1 MGVWEKRIAN
11 FRGILSKGVDAIFL
25 ANYTATEP
33 NHHDYNLYYASN
45 LLRFFPWGFLVLTKD
60 ECGLWVHEDD
70 LSRAREQSSMKR
82 VEPLRLELHSMS
94 REFGRAAAEKVKEM
108 TGKNEGIKVGVN
120 GKCLPSFVSL
130 ALLNAGLNVVDV
142 APDLEKS
149 RLVKDEIEIEYMRK
163 AAAIAEKGVV
173 RVMNDIHRGVTEREL
188 SVLAEYE
195 MKKRGAECFWWPSLI
210 ASGPEAEKWADS
222 PNKRRI
228 RRGDLLW
235 MDFTPVYMGYGGDI
249 ARAFVYGK
257 ANETQLHVFR
267 LAEEVLDEAASSL
280 RNGVTIREVMEAA
293 AGPVKGSTY
302 EKFYIGPG
310 HGIGLY
316 NDIYP
321 TFLTTLAK
329 MKLLPR
335 WLLET
340 KLLKGMVFA
349 IEIIFTVPG
358 VGGVRLEDDYLI
370 TGGKAERLTKAP
382 ITPSV
387 S

>member
-1 MGVWEKRIAN
+1 MGVWEQRITN
-11 FRGILSKGVDAIFL
+11 FRGVLSKGVDAVFL
-25 ANYTATEP
+25 ANYSATEP

-45 LLRFFPWGFLVLTKD
+45 LLRFFPWAFLVLTKD
-60 ECGLWVHEDD
+60 QCGLWVHEDD
-70 LSRAREQSSMKR
+70 LARAREQSSVKR
-82 VEPLRLELHSMS
+82 VEPVRLELHSMS
-94 REFGRAAAEKVKEM
+94 QEFGKIAARKVKEL
-108 TGKNEGIKVGVN
+108 TNKKEGIRVGVN

-130 ALLNAGLNVVDV
+130 ALLNAGLRVVDV
-142 APDLEKS
+142 APDLERS
-149 RLVKDEIEIEYMRK
+149 RLVKDEVEIGYMRK
-163 AAAIAEKGVV
+163 AAGIAAKGVE
-173 RVMNDIHRGVTEREL
+173 RVMDAIHQGITEREL
-188 SVLAEYE
+188 SILAEYE
-195 MKKRGAECFWWPSLI
+195 MRRRGAECFWWPSLI
-210 ASGPEAEKWADS
+210 ASGPKAERWADS
-222 PNKRRI
+222 PNLRKI

-249 ARAFVYGK
+249 ARAFVYGR
-257 ANETQLHVFR
+257 ANETQLEVFR
-267 LAEEVLDEAASSL
+267 LAEKVLGEAASSL

-293 AGPVKGSTY
+293 AEPVMGSPY

-335 WLLET
+335 WLLDT
-340 KLLKGMVFA
+340 RLMKGMIFA

-382 ITPSV
+382 LTPSV
-387 S
+387 V